1 MKFGTLKIKI
11 LTALT
16 ESFSNSKKKEVKD
29 ILNKIK
35 SNPDFKE
42 LYLLYENIE
51 NKHFDDKDVAGFYV
65 EELGKMLQNKKVFD
79 KQSELG
85 KFLQETDKQFKEV
98 IAEENQVYS
107 LLDTLC
113 ENDSLLNIDKKVIAK
128 KQLVGYLTTNRE
140 VPETTAG
147 TFTENEQLLHTVLAN
162 NFNIVY
168 NHTLTEEQKSE
179 LKDIL
184 SLSNE
189 DVENKVKELKETILD
204 QVKVLIENENTESPI
219 VQRLN
224 DVKDEVTTMSSSK
237 YNYYR
242 LTQLKNGLN

>member
-11 LTALT
+11 LSALT
-16 ESFSNSKKKEVKD
+16 ESFSNNKKKEVKN

-51 NKHFDDKDVAGFYV
+51 NKHFEDKDVARFYV
-65 EELGKMLQNKKVFD
+65 DELDKMLQKKNILD
-79 KQSELG
+79 KQSVFG
-85 KFLQETDKQFKEV
+85 KFLQETDKQFKEI
-98 IAEENQVYS
+98 IAEENDVYS

-128 KQLVGYLTTNRE
+128 KQLINFLTTKRNA
-140 VPETTAG
+140 PETNVG
-147 TFTENEQLLHTVLAN
+147 TFTENEQLLHTVLTN
-162 NFNIVY
+162 NFNIIY
-168 NHTLTEEQKSE
+168 NHTLNEDQKTE
-179 LKDIL
+179 LKNIL
-184 SLSNE
+184 LLSNE
-189 DVENKVKELKETILD
+189 DVETKVKELSESILD
-204 QVKVLIENENTESPI
+204 QVKVLLEGGSNEDLVEKLKNVRE
-219 VQRLN
+219 
-224 DVKDEVTTMSSSK
+224 EVSTMSASK